1 MLATRRRVRTVGVA
15 LVASMAL
22 VPALA
27 WPAEANHGKRFD
39 PKTIRAI
46 DAIVNATK
54 NGSGTPGVM
63 VGIWDPKRGN
73 FVKGYGTKDLAD
85 QQPPLTAKD
94 RVRIASVTKSFTAT
108 AVLQLVAG
116 KKLSLGAHLS
126 EFVPDIE
133 NGDAITVQQLLDMT
147 AGVYSYTE
155 DQTFLTS
162 YFANP
167 AFPFTTDDALGI
179 VRAHSADFAPGTN
192 THYSDSNYLLAG
204 LIVEKVTGRPLG
216 DVIQRQILDKVDLS
230 GSSYPTATTMP
241 DPFSHGYLA
250 QPLGAPRDV
259 TESNPGAAG
268 GAGAMISDLDD
279 LHAWAVA
286 LGTGTLLPKNL
297 QRLRLKTRPLVDTP
311 KLKLA
316 YGLGLTNVNGFIGHD
331 GGILGYATAMFYLP
345 EERATIVV
353 ESNSDNVSAQSA
365 LWTFIGI
372 ASYLYPDQ
380 FPKGL

>member
-311 KLKLA
+311 KLKVA
-316 YGLGLTNVNGFIGHD
+316 YGMGVTNVNGFIGHD

-345 EERATIVV
+345 EEKATIVV

-365 LWTFIGI
+365 LWTFIGL

-380 FPKGL
+380 FPNGL